1 MEGVLN
7 YFLKIKKTVHPNL
20 IRLEQTYFV
29 QTTCFI
35 VNIQYYTLQLNNLQV
50 YEFAQLII

>member
-35 VNIQYYTLQLNNLQV
+35 VNIQYYTLQLNNLQE
-50 YEFAQLII
+50 YELLN